1 MHDVRVL
8 VVDDFRAWRDFARST
23 LEKVPG
29 LLIVAEAS
37 DGMEAV
43 EKANEHQP
51 DLVVLDIALP
61 NLNGFDV
68 ARRVRRTCESAK
80 IIFLTADHYCDT
92 EGALLPAGVSAR
104 VLKSKAASDLI
115 PAVRAALNGEQV
127 VSSHDL

>member
-37 DGMEAV
+37 DGVEAV

-61 NLNGFDV
+61 NLNGFEV
-68 ARRVRRTCESAK
+68 ARRIRRTCESAK
-80 IIFLTADHYCDT
+80 IIFLTADHY
-92 EGALLPAGVSAR
+92 A
-104 VLKSKAASDLI
+104 I
-115 PAVRAALNGEQV
+115 PKEPYYQQE
-127 VSSHDL
+127 